1 MSVKRKSIAVILSL
15 IMLLS
20 TVPIYV
26 FAASDLGDTQESNE
40 MNLSFKTEI
49 YKYNAETEKWVVAT
63 NVERGETVK
72 ARVFIETSFAAGD
85 GQVICFFNNEVFSA
99 EEARG
104 LSIVT
109 NRSETSTAYK
119 FLANGSYSTASP
131 THNNVLNL
139 VKYGYITKEFLE
151 THSPII
157 FTFRFESYKCRVIS
171 GDEWFVEFE
180 LKVKDDAFGK
190 GDFLIVPETIVNSV
204 DGYYAYINMTT
215 GEEGQSTLECNKNL
229 MDTTVNAYA
238 ESKPVSSGYA
248 RAIFDANGGTIS
260 ENSSNISTVIS
271 KVGDIVTMPDVNNRN
286 DFTFGGWTCDDNN
299 NYNNR
304 FPMPDYNINFTAQ
317 WTAKSESTTVIPTAE
332 PTTTAT
338 TVQAPT
344 TESTTQTETTTA
356 VPTTD
361 EPITTATTTQAP
373 TTESTTQTETTT
385 VVPSTTEPTTA
396 ATTQAPTTESTTQT
410 ETTTVVPTTTEP
422 TTAATTQAPTTES
435 TTQPQTTNP
444 PISKPQKIE
453 LNIKTPSI
461 TSIDYCDSIYLHA
474 TADLPDDAKIVWG
487 ADNSNFSYKISDN
500 GKTCL
505 ISPSSNGQTT
515 FTAKVIDKENN
526 VISDIKTQKM
536 TSNAGLFKKI
546 IGFFKKLFGLIKV
559 YDK

>member
-1 MSVKRKSIAVILSL
+1 MMSVKRKSIAVILSL

-190 GDFLIVPETIVNSV
+190 GDFLIVPETIVNSD

-317 WTAKSESTTVIPTAE
+317 WTAKSESTTVIPTTE
-332 PTTTAT
+332 PT
-338 TVQAPT
+338 
-344 TESTTQTETTTA
+344 
-356 VPTTD
+356 
-361 EPITTATTTQAP
+361 TTATTTQAP

-385 VVPSTTEPTTA
+385 AVVPSTTEPTTA
-396 ATTQAPTTESTTQT
+396 ATTQAPTTESTTQ
-410 ETTTVVPTTTEP
+410 P
-422 TTAATTQAPTTES
+422 QA
-435 TTQPQTTNP
+435 TNP

-453 LNIKTPSI
+453 LKIQTPSI
-461 TSIDYCDSIYLHA
+461 TSIDYGDSIYLHA
-474 TADLPDDAKIVWG
+474 TADLPEDAKIVWG

-515 FTAKVIDKENN
+515 FTAKVIDKDNN